1 MRKVIFFIIILII
14 INLCRR
20 ARFSI
25 FSGKLSRRLLL
36 WMSKASCIAIWS
48 QKTYCLSKKW
58 PVLLLKSLILDARET
73 CQVKWFLKLITI
85 LWQLELLSMHLLNYY
100 KIFHIP
106 ANVMSGQE
114 AVFFTYSI
122 SEFILSKI
130 LQFKK
135 HY

>member
-36 WMSKASCIAIWS
+36 WMSKGSCIAIWS
-48 QKTYCLSKKW
+48 QKTYCWSKKW
-58 PVLLLKSLILDARET
+58 PVLLLKLLILVARET

-100 KIFHIP
+100 KIFHIR
-106 ANVMSGQE
+106 ANVTSGQE

-122 SEFILSKI
+122 SEFTLSKI